1 MIKINLKTLLNTSL
15 IAAGLICTS
24 THASA
29 QVSASEDRFSPQASG
44 YLERARTMS
53 AEGNYTG
60 AIDQL
65 REITTEHIQLPPAVQ
80 EEYVFLLANALYERN
95 DKECLRLLNE
105 FRRDYPA
112 SPLALEASLKVAD
125 YYLFHHQW
133 ADALNEYR
141 ALDFARLN
149 KDEKLLYSYR
159 LALSEIKTGHFQ
171 EARRSLQA
179 IANARQYQDAYN
191 FYSAYLD
198 YIAGDYDKA
207 YGLFAKVKSG
217 EKGLESV
224 YYMTQI
230 DYIRGKYDEVAKKGK
245 SLILKLTDPELAPE
259 LNRITGLSLFKTG
272 ETAEALPYLKRYYDT
287 REGSPAPDAVYAIG
301 VCEYNNGDYESA
313 AEKFSTLTE
322 LNNDI
327 AQSAWLFLG
336 QCDMKNGNDDA
347 AAMAFE
353 KAARMDFDRN
363 VSETAL
369 YNYAA
374 ALTRGGKVPFAS
386 SADMLEGFIKLYP
399 NSEYTPLVEGY
410 LAVAYYND
418 QNYTKALENIEK
430 IRKPSKE
437 ILAAKQKVLYQLGIE
452 AISNGRAQDAVKYF
466 SRSLELASYD
476 RSLALQTQLWY
487 GDALYATGNFQ
498 KAQSAYSAF
507 VKDEKASQNKTLA
520 LYNLAYS
527 QYQLEKYGEAATTFR
542 KALDAKPVLPKALE
556 ADAYIRMGDCLYYSG
571 NYKSAQTAFA
581 KAIEMGA
588 ADADYASFRHAVMRG
603 LGGDINGK
611 INELSQLNA
620 KYPNSKWVPNAL
632 MEKAMTYQALDRN
645 KEAAEAFD
653 QLASSYPQTAQARKA
668 MLNLAFTY
676 SKAGDNLKAADT
688 YKEIIRTWPSSEEAD
703 VANTDLRKYYSS
715 VGAMQEYAAFLK
727 SVPEAK
733 QLDADE
739 MEQIAFDGAETAYAE
754 NPDNIK
760 ALQVY
765 VSEYP
770 DGKYLAQALLDIA
783 SSQRANNRFSEAEE
797 SLAKLITS
805 RPHSAQYPEAL
816 LSRAEILEY
825 DLPGR
830 SADAA
835 ECYRLLEKSGNRD
848 FLADA
853 YAGIVRTASDPDVV
867 IEYASKARNA
877 GGVASDV
884 AEEMSL
890 YEANAL
896 MKKGQTEKGLETL
909 AVLAENPASE
919 AGAKA
924 AVALGRY
931 YIDNKRYAEAEKAMT
946 NFTETGTPHQF
957 ELAQGFII
965 LADAYHGLG
974 KTYLAKEYLQSLKE
988 NYPGNEPEISNAIAQ
1003 RLKSYK

>member
-1 MIKINLKTLLNTSL
+1 MIKKTFKPLLRFSL
-15 IAAGLICTS
+15 CAVGMLCVQS
-24 THASA
+24 SLFA
-29 QVSASEDRFSPQASG
+29 QASASEDRFSPQAAG

-53 AEGNYTG
+53 ASGNYTG
-60 AIDQL
+60 ALDQL
-65 REITTEHIQLPPAVQ
+65 REINTENIQLTPDLQ
-80 EEYVFLLANALYERN
+80 EEYVYLLANALYERD
-95 DKECLRLLNE
+95 DKECLRMLND
-105 FRRDYPA
+105 FCKNYPA
-112 SPLALEASLKVAD
+112 SPLAMAASLKVAD
-125 YYLFHHQW
+125 YYFFHHQW
-133 ADALNEYR
+133 ADALNEYN

-159 LALSEIKTGHFQ
+159 RALCEIKTGHFQ
-171 EARRSLQA
+171 EARKSLQE
-179 IANARQYQDAYN
+179 ISNARQYQDAHN

-207 YGLFAKVKSG
+207 YSLFSKVKSD
-217 EKGLESV
+217 EKGLESI

-230 DYIRGKYDEVAKKGK
+230 DYTRGKYDEVAQRGK
-245 SLILKLTDPELAPE
+245 SLLLKLDNPDLIPE
-259 LNRITGLSLFKTG
+259 LNRITGLSLFKIG
-272 ETAEALPYLKRYYDT
+272 ETAEALPYLKKYFET
-287 REGSPAPDAVYAIG
+287 RSGAPAPDAVYALG
-301 VCEYNNGDYESA
+301 VCQYNNGDYDNA
-313 AEKFSTLTE
+313 AENFSTLTE
-322 LNNDI
+322 LHNEI
-327 AQSAWLFLG
+327 AQSAWLYLG

-353 KAARMDFDRN
+353 KAAKMDFDHN

-399 NSEYTPLVEGY
+399 NSEYSPLVEGY
-410 LAVAYYND
+410 LATAYYND

-452 AISNGRAQDAVKYF
+452 AMSNGRTQDAVKYF

-476 RSLALQTQLWY
+476 RALALQTQLWY
-487 GDALYATGNFQ
+487 GDALYATGNFS

-527 QYQLEKYGEAATTFR
+527 QYQLEKYADAASTFR
-542 KALDAKPVLPKALE
+542 KALDAKPALPKTLE
-556 ADAYIRMGDCLYYSG
+556 ADGYIRMGDCLYYSG

-588 ADADYASFRHAVMRG
+588 ADADYASYRHAVMRG

-611 INELSQLNA
+611 ISELSNLRSS
-620 KYPNSKWVPNAL
+620 YPNSKWIPNAL

-668 MLNLAFTY
+668 MLNMAFAYT
-676 SKAGDNLKAADT
+676 KAGDNLKAADT

-715 VGAMQEYAAFLK
+715 IGGMQEYAAFLK

-760 ALQVY
+760 ALQTY
-765 VSEYP
+765 VSDYP

-783 SSQRANNRFSEAEE
+783 SSQRANGKFSSAEE
-797 SLAKLITS
+797 SLAKIITS

-830 SADAA
+830 TADAA
-835 ECYRLLEKSGNRD
+835 ECYRLLEKSGHRD
-848 FLADA
+848 FLPDA
-853 YAGIVRTASDPDVV
+853 YAGIVRTATDPDVV
-867 IEYASKARNA
+867 IEYAAKARNA
-877 GGVASDV
+877 GGVASDI

-896 MKKGQTEKGLETL
+896 MKKGQTTKALELLTT
-909 AVLAENPASE
+909 LAENPASE

-924 AVALGRY
+924 AVTLGKY
-931 YIDNKRYAEAEKAMT
+931 YIDNKRYSDAEKAMV

-957 ELAQGFII
+957 QLAQGFII
-965 LADAYHGLG
+965 LADAYHSLG
-974 KTYLAKEYLQSLKE
+974 KTYLAKEYLQSLKQ
-988 NYPGNEPEISNAIAQ
+988 NYPGNEPEITNAIAQ